1 MIVLDGA
8 MGTELE
14 RRGVNTK
21 LPLWSAI
28 ALDAAPDV
36 VERIH
41 CEYLAAGAQVI
52 TANTFRTNLRALRKA
67 GIAHR
72 ARELTC
78 RAVALAQRARQAHP
92 ALDKILIA
100 GSIAPVED
108 CYSPELVPDEAD
120 LLEEHTILANYLADA
135 GADLLLIETQNTI
148 REAVAALRA
157 ARATGRPAWV
167 SFTLNAE
174 NQLLSGESLS
184 DAVHAVLPWQ
194 PQAVLIN
201 CLPVSQT
208 AAAVRELRALVPAD
222 IPIGAYANAGRMDE
236 SAQWTMEGGVSPGDY
251 ADAAREWRA
260 LGATIIGGC
269 CGTTPAH
276 IEALARQMREG
287 QSG

>member
-41 CEYLAAGAQVI
+41 SEYLAAGAQVI
-52 TANTFRTNLRALRKA
+52 TTNTFRTNLRALRKA
-67 GIAHR
+67 GMAHR
-72 ARELTC
+72 ARELTQ
-78 RAVALAQRARQAHP
+78 RAVALARRALQDHP
-92 ALDKILIA
+92 GSDKAMVA

-108 CYSPELVPDEAD
+108 CYSPELVPGDAD
-120 LLEEHTILANYLADA
+120 LLEEHAVLAGYLADA
-135 GADLLLIETQNTI
+135 GVDLLLIETQNTI
-148 REAVAALRA
+148 REAVAAMRA
-157 ARATGRPAWV
+157 ARATDKPVWI
-167 SFTLNAE
+167 SFTLNDK
-174 NQLLSGESLS
+174 NQLLSGESLE
-184 DAVHAVLPWQ
+184 DAVRAVLPWQ
-194 PQAVLIN
+194 PQAVLVN
-201 CLPVSQT
+201 CVPVPQVAS
-208 AAAVRELRALVPAD
+208 AISRLRAIVPAD
-222 IPIGAYANAGRMDE
+222 IPIGAYANAGRVDE
-236 SAQWTMEGGVSPGDY
+236 SGQWTMEGGVSPIEY

-276 IEALARQMREG
+276 IEALARQLNDG
-287 QSG
+287 QRG